1 MKHSPRKAL
10 IDFDLRQLE
19 IFCKVVEL
27 KSFSKAASAV
37 FLAQASVSER
47 ISNLEEMIGA
57 KLLDRLGREVV
68 PTMAGKLLHK
78 HARLLLDMKR
88 TACLEME
95 DFIGVKQ
102 GEIHIGGSTIPGEY
116 ILPKYIQQFNKK
128 FPNISVIL
136 TIADTCKIE
145 EGVAAGHL
153 ELGIVGSKNSI
164 KNLKY
169 YELWDDEL
177 VVAVPAGHCFA
188 KKQKVTIEELSK
200 EPFIL
205 REKGSGTLKIM
216 ENYLQ
221 SHELASIESLN
232 IVARLGSSTA
242 VKEGIKAGLGISIL
256 SSKALETEIKTGIL
270 KALKVN
276 GLDIKRK
283 FYLMK
288 DSKRTASPLC
298 QAISD
303 FLLTT
308 SSNQKI
314 S

>member
-1 MKHSPRKAL
+1 MKHFPRKSS

-19 IFCKVVEL
+19 IFCKVVEH
-27 KSFSKAASAV
+27 KSFSKAAASV

-47 ISNLEEMIGA
+47 ISNLEEMIGL
-57 KLLDRLGREVV
+57 KLLDRLSREVV
-68 PTMAGKLLHK
+68 PTRAGKLLLA

-88 TACLEME
+88 TACLAME

-116 ILPKYIQQFNKK
+116 ILPKYIEQFKKK
-128 FPNISVIL
+128 FPDISVML

-145 EGVAAGHL
+145 EDVAGGYL
-153 ELGIVGSKNSI
+153 ELGVVGSKNTK
-164 KNLKY
+164 KNLTY

-177 VVAVPAGHCFA
+177 VVVVPAGHSLT
-188 KKQKVTIEELSK
+188 KKQKITVEELSK

-221 SHELASIESLN
+221 KHESASIESLN

-256 SSKALETEIKTGIL
+256 SSMAIGTELKTDVL
-270 KALKVN
+270 KALKIN
-276 GLDIKRK
+276 GLDMKRK

-288 DSKRTASPLC
+288 NEKRTASPLC
-298 QAISD
+298 QAMFD

-308 SSNQKI
+308 STKT
-314 S
+314 

>member
-1 MKHSPRKAL
+1 MKNSPRKSS

-19 IFCKVVEL
+19 IFCKVVEH

-47 ISNLEEMIGA
+47 ISNLEEMIGVR
-57 KLLDRLGREVV
+57 LLDRLGREVV
-68 PTMAGKLLHK
+68 PTRAGKLLHK

-88 TACLEME
+88 TACLAME
-95 DFIGVKQ
+95 NFIGVKQ
-102 GEIHIGGSTIPGEY
+102 GKIHIGGSTIPGEY
-116 ILPKYIQQFNKK
+116 ILPKYIEQFNKK
-128 FPNISVIL
+128 FPDISVIL
-136 TIADTCKIE
+136 TIADTGKIE
-145 EGVAAGHL
+145 EGVAGGYL
-153 ELGIVGSKNSI
+153 ELGVVGSKSSI
-164 KNLKY
+164 RTLNY

-177 VVAVPAGHCFA
+177 VVAVPARHNLA
-188 KKQKVTIEELSK
+188 KKKKVTFEELYK

-221 SHELASIESLN
+221 KHELSPIESLN

-242 VKEGIKAGLGISIL
+242 IKEGIKAGLGISIL
-256 SSKALETEIKTGIL
+256 SSRALETELKTGIL

-276 GLDIKRK
+276 GLDMKRK

-288 DSKRTASPLC
+288 DKKRTASPLC
-298 QAISD
+298 QAIID
-303 FLLTT
+303 FLL
-308 SSNQKI
+308 
-314 S
+314 